1 MSREHRTQAQ
11 VSTRCCGWNSKPE
24 YRRCSWHAI
33 LREEGRLAFHRKE
46 VTLQTA
52 DVIVIGAGVNG
63 TSTAFHLAKA
73 GVKRVLVMDR
83 RFLGAGATGKSGAL
97 VRTSYANE
105 PETRLAQISLTYFK
119 HWQELVGGDCGYQPL
134 GLLMFT
140 DPVYHSELEANVA
153 LHRQLGVKTQIITPQ
168 EAKALD
174 PSLFVEDVTQVLYEP
189 ESGYADPNA
198 TTYSLA
204 RAASRLGVEFQ
215 LETEV
220 KRILVEGERIKG
232 VETSKGIVSAATV
245 IIIAG
250 AWANHLL
257 TPLGIDL
264 GLVPKRARV
273 VVLRWAYHRGSEH
286 LTYLDRVNHL
296 WARPIDG
303 NCTLMGLDSDPLLA
317 GDPDAYEEGVEQG
330 YIDHCRLAL
339 CKRFPVMHQS
349 ALRGSVACMLM
360 FSPDLHPM
368 IGHLPPYVGL
378 YGMLGDSGTSFKT
391 APAIGRCLA
400 ELVTQGQATTVDLT
414 PFRPTRLAEGKPW
427 RDAFSYGQPE
437 AALSR

>member
-1 MSREHRTQAQ
+1 M
-11 VSTRCCGWNSKPE
+11 
-24 YRRCSWHAI
+24 
-33 LREEGRLAFHRKE
+33 
-46 VTLQTA
+46 
-52 DVIVIGAGVNG
+52 
-63 TSTAFHLAKA
+63 
-73 GVKRVLVMDR
+73 
-83 RFLGAGATGKSGAL
+83 
-97 VRTSYANE
+97 
-105 PETRLAQISLTYFK
+105 
-119 HWQELVGGDCGYQPL
+119 
-134 GLLMFT
+134 
-140 DPVYHSELEANVA
+140 
-153 LHRQLGVKTQIITPQ
+153 
-168 EAKALD
+168 
-174 PSLFVEDVTQVLYEP
+174 
-189 ESGYADPNA
+189 
-198 TTYSLA
+198 
-204 RAASRLGVEFQ
+204 
-215 LETEV
+215 

-264 GLVPKRARV
+264 GLVAKRARV

-339 CKRFPVMHQS
+339 CKRFPVMDQS

-378 YGMLGDSGTSFKT
+378 YGMLGDGGTSFKT